1 MTARTA
7 GRRPG
12 AARHPHAPAPVFTGL
27 VDDVGR
33 IEAVTTTDAG
43 REFRVRTRYRDLVEG
58 ESIACDGAC
67 LTVRAFGEAEGGD
80 RWFTVAAVV
89 TTLGR
94 TVLGEWTAG
103 RAINLERAMRAG
115 DRLGGHLVQ
124 GHVDGVGVVE
134 RVERVG
140 DAWLIDV
147 ALPPELDALMV
158 PHGSVTVDGVSL
170 TVNALPRPGVLQ
182 LSIIE
187 YTHRHTT
194 LGLRQPGDRVH
205 VEGDVIGK
213 YVRRLLAPYLATLA
227 PAPAAAGGA
236 PSL

>member
-1 MTARTA
+1 
-7 GRRPG
+7 
-12 AARHPHAPAPVFTGL
+12 VFTGL

-33 IEAVTTTDAG
+33 IEAVTTTEAG
-43 REFRVRTRYRDLVEG
+43 REFRVRAGYVDLVEG
-58 ESIACDGAC
+58 ESIALDGVC
-67 LTVRAFGEAEGGD
+67 LTVRTFGRGD
-80 RWFTVAAVV
+80 DDASGSWFTVAAVV

-94 TVLGEWTAG
+94 TVLGEWEAG
-103 RAINLERAMRAG
+103 RAVNLERALRAG

-124 GHVDGVGVVE
+124 GHVDGLGTVLGVE
-134 RVERVG
+134 REG

-147 ALPPELDALMV
+147 ALPPELDTLMV

-194 LGLRQPGDRVH
+194 LGLRRPGDRVH

-213 YVRRLLAPYLATLA
+213 YVRRLLAPYLAAL
-227 PAPAAAGGA
+227 PAAAAGA
-236 PSL
+236 ASI